1 MSAVEDELNMLEHG
15 IECPQI
21 EFAAPGIISSV
32 DVRMKASTLLP
43 SWLTAPFIGGVLP
56 SRGPSVQLGL
66 YKYQ

>member
-1 MSAVEDELNMLEHG
+1 MSAVEDELIMLEHG

-21 EFAAPGIISSV
+21 EFAAPGISSV
-32 DVRMKASTLLP
+32 DVRMKATTLLP

-66 YKYQ
+66 SKYQ